1 MSSEKNPLILCEAR
15 RELAP
20 IESFAKD
27 IPRLRK
33 PERMELIVEGDFF
46 FESDAILGILQVKLG
61 ADQGL
66 RRRIGYA
73 APLALNEVRRRDS
86 RI

>member
-1 MSSEKNPLILCEAR
+1 
-15 RELAP
+15 
-20 IESFAKD
+20 
-27 IPRLRK
+27 
-33 PERMELIVEGDFF
+33 MELIVEGDFF